1 MSHEANAAT
10 VGFTELLSF
19 TIHLYL

>member
-19 TIHLYL
+19 IIHLYL